1 VGKDKKF
8 WEVKAAANDVGE
20 LYIYG
25 DIVSHKWDDTDV
37 TVKDFAEDLKAL
49 GDLKTL
55 NIYLNSLGGSVFQG
69 QAIYSILKRHSAHK
83 NVYIDGIAASIASV
97 IAMAGDTISMPKNAM
112 VMIHNPWTFV
122 MGNSADLRK
131 EADALDKIRESMIV
145 AYMDKIQDKTSEEQL
160 AELLDAETWL
170 SAQDCFDRGFC
181 DEILDVKEIAA
192 SCLDSEMLS
201 NYKNTPDS
209 IKNLQKGVDCLSD
222 DGKRRKIIEE
232 SRADLADLNYILR
245 N

>member
-1 VGKDKKF
+1 MGKDKKF

-97 IAMAGDTISMPKNAM
+97 IAMAGDTILMPKNAM

-145 AYMDKIQDKTSEEQL
+145 AYMDKIQDKASEEQL

-181 DEILDVKEIAA
+181 DEILDAKEIAA

-232 SRADLADLNYILR
+232 SRADLADPNYILR

>member
-1 VGKDKKF
+1 MGKDKKF

-181 DEILDVKEIAA
+181 DEILDAKEIAA

-222 DGKRRKIIEE
+222 DEKRRKIIEE

>member
-1 VGKDKKF
+1 MGKDKKF

-25 DIVSHKWDDTDV
+25 DITSYKWDDTDI
-37 TVKDFAEDLKAL
+37 TAKDFAEDLKAL

-69 QAIYSILKRHSAHK
+69 QAIFSILKRHSAYK

-112 VMIHNPWTFV
+112 VMIHNPWTFA

-145 AYMDKIQDKTSEEQL
+145 AYMDKIQGKTTEEEL
-160 AELLDAETWL
+160 IDLLDAETWL
-170 SAQDCFDRGFC
+170 TAQDCFDRGFC
-181 DEILDVKEIAA
+181 DELLDEKEIAA
-192 SCLDSEMLS
+192 SCLDSKMLS
-201 NYKNTPDS
+201 NYKNIPDS
-209 IKNLQKGVDCLSD
+209 LKNLQKGADHLSD
-222 DGKRRKIIEE
+222 DEKRRKIIEE
-232 SRADLADLNYILR
+232 SRADLADLSYILK
-245 N
+245 

>member
-1 VGKDKKF
+1 MGKDKKF

-25 DIVSHKWDDTDV
+25 DITSYKWDDTDI
-37 TVKDFAEDLKAL
+37 TAKDFAEDLKAL

-69 QAIYSILKRHSAHK
+69 QAIFSILKRHSAYK

-112 VMIHNPWTFV
+112 VMIHNPWTFA

-145 AYMDKIQDKTSEEQL
+145 AYMDKIQGKTTEEEL
-160 AELLDAETWL
+160 IDLLDAETWL

-181 DEILDVKEIAA
+181 DELLEEKQIAA
-192 SCLDSEMLS
+192 SCLDSEMLAK
-201 NYKNTPDS
+201 YKNIPDS
-209 IKNLQKGVDCLSD
+209 LKNLQKGADRLSD
-222 DGKRRKIIEE
+222 DEKRRKIIEE
-232 SRADLADLNYILR
+232 SRADLADLSYILK
-245 N
+245 

>member
-1 VGKDKKF
+1 MGKDKKF

-181 DEILDVKEIAA
+181 DEILDAKEIAA

>member
-97 IAMAGDTISMPKNAM
+97 IAMAGDTILMPKNAM

-181 DEILDVKEIAA
+181 DEILDAKEIAA

>member
-1 VGKDKKF
+1 MGKNKKF

-25 DIVSHKWDDTDV
+25 DITPYKQDDTDI
-37 TVKDFAEDLKAL
+37 TAKDFAEDLKAL

-69 QAIYSILKRHSAHK
+69 QAIFSILKRHSAYK

-131 EADALDKIRESMIV
+131 EADALDKIRESMIA
-145 AYMDKIQDKTSEEQL
+145 AYMDKIQGKTTEEEL
-160 AELLDAETWL
+160 IDLLDAETWL
-170 SAQDCFDRGFC
+170 TAQECFDRGFC
-181 DEILDVKEIAA
+181 DELLEEKQIAA
-192 SCLDSEMLS
+192 SCLDSKMLS
-201 NYKNTPDS
+201 NYKNIPDS
-209 IKNLQKGVDCLSD
+209 LKNLQKGADRLSD
-222 DGKRRKIIEE
+222 DEKRRKIIEE
-232 SRADLADLNYILR
+232 SRADLADLSYILK
-245 N
+245 

>member
-1 VGKDKKF
+1 MGKDKKF

-25 DIVSHKWDDTDV
+25 DITSYKWDDTDI
-37 TVKDFAEDLKAL
+37 TAKDFAEGLKAL

-69 QAIYSILKRHSAHK
+69 QAIFSILKRHSAYK

-112 VMIHNPWTFV
+112 VMIHNPWTFA

-131 EADALDKIRESMIV
+131 EADALDKIRERMIV
-145 AYMDKIQDKTSEEQL
+145 DYMDKIQGKTTE
-160 AELLDAETWL
+160 AELIDLLDAETWL

-181 DEILDVKEIAA
+181 DELLDEKEIAA
-192 SCLDSEMLS
+192 SCLDSKMLS
-201 NYKNTPDS
+201 NYKNIPDS
-209 IKNLQKGVDCLSD
+209 LKNLQKGADRLSD
-222 DGKRRKIIEE
+222 DEKRRKIIEE
-232 SRADLADLNYILR
+232 SRADLADLSYILK
-245 N
+245 

>member
-25 DIVSHKWDDTDV
+25 DITSYKWDDADITA
-37 TVKDFAEDLKAL
+37 KDFAEDLKAL

-69 QAIYSILKRHSAHK
+69 QAIFSILKRHSAYK

-97 IAMAGDTISMPKNAM
+97 IAMAGDTIRMPKNAM
-112 VMIHNPWTFV
+112 VMIHNPWTFA

-131 EADALDKIRESMIV
+131 EAEALDKIRESMIV
-145 AYMDKIQDKTSEEQL
+145 AYMDKIQDKTTEEEL
-160 AELLDAETWL
+160 IDLLDAETWL
-170 SAQDCFDRGFC
+170 TAQECFDRGFC
-181 DEILDVKEIAA
+181 DELLEEKQIAA
-192 SCLDSEMLS
+192 ACLDSEMFAK
-201 NYKNTPDS
+201 YKNVPDS
-209 IKNLQKGVDCLSD
+209 LKNLQKGADRLSD
-222 DGKRRKIIEE
+222 DEKRRKIIEE
-232 SRADLADLNYILR
+232 SRADLANLSYILK
-245 N
+245 

>member
-25 DIVSHKWDDTDV
+25 DITSYKWDDTDI
-37 TVKDFAEDLKAL
+37 TAKSFAEDLKAL
-49 GDLKTL
+49 GDIKTL
-55 NIYLNSLGGSVFQG
+55 NVYVNSLGGSVFQG
-69 QAIYSILKRHSAHK
+69 QAIYSVLKRHSAYK

-97 IAMAGDTISMPKNAM
+97 IAMAGDTVLMPKNAM
-112 VMIHNPWTFV
+112 VMIHNPWTFA

-145 AYMDKIQDKTSEEQL
+145 AYMDKIQDKTTEEKL
-160 AELLDAETWL
+160 VELLDAETWL
-170 SAQDCFDRGFC
+170 SAQEAFDYGFC
-181 DEILDVKEIAA
+181 DELLDEKEIAA
-192 SCLDSEMLS
+192 SCLDSKMLS

-209 IKNLQKGVDCLSD
+209 IKNLQKGVDRLSD
-222 DGKRRKIIEE
+222 DGKRQRIIEE
-232 SRADLADLNYILR
+232 SRADLADLNHILR

>member
-1 VGKDKKF
+1 MGKDKKF
-8 WEVKAAANDVGE
+8 WEVKAAASDVGE

-25 DIVSHKWDDTDV
+25 DITSYKWDDTDI
-37 TVKDFAEDLKAL
+37 TAKDFAEDLKAL

-69 QAIYSILKRHSAHK
+69 QAIFSILKRHSAYK

-112 VMIHNPWTFV
+112 VMIHNPWTFA

-145 AYMDKIQDKTSEEQL
+145 AYMDKIQGKTTEEEL
-160 AELLDAETWL
+160 IDLLDAETWL

-181 DEILDVKEIAA
+181 DELLDEKEIAA
-192 SCLDSEMLS
+192 SCLDSKMLS
-201 NYKNTPDS
+201 NYKNIPDS
-209 IKNLQKGVDCLSD
+209 LKNLQKGADRLSD
-222 DGKRRKIIEE
+222 DEKRRKIIEE
-232 SRADLADLNYILR
+232 SRADLADLSYILK
-245 N
+245 

>member
-1 VGKDKKF
+1 MGSESGGKRCR
-8 WEVKAAANDVGE
+8 E

-97 IAMAGDTISMPKNAM
+97 IAMAGDTILMPKNAM

-181 DEILDVKEIAA
+181 DEILDAKEIAA

>member
-1 VGKDKKF
+1 MGKDKKF

>member
-181 DEILDVKEIAA
+181 DEILDAKEIAA

-222 DGKRRKIIEE
+222 DEKRRKIIEE

>member
-1 VGKDKKF
+1 MGKDKKF

-170 SAQDCFDRGFC
+170 SAQDCFDRGFW

-232 SRADLADLNYILR
+232 SRADLANLSYILK
-245 N
+245 

>member
-1 VGKDKKF
+1 MGKDKKF

-25 DIVSHKWDDTDV
+25 DIASHKWDDTDV

-49 GDLKTL
+49 GDLKIL

-160 AELLDAETWL
+160 VELLDAETWL

-181 DEILDVKEIAA
+181 DEILDAKEIAA

>member
-1 VGKDKKF
+1 MGKDKKF

-25 DIVSHKWDDTDV
+25 DIASHKWDDTDV

-49 GDLKTL
+49 GDLKIL

-97 IAMAGDTISMPKNAM
+97 IAMAGDTISMPKNSM

-160 AELLDAETWL
+160 VELLDAETWL

-181 DEILDVKEIAA
+181 DEILDAKEIAA

>member
-1 VGKDKKF
+1 VGKNKKF

-25 DIVSHKWDDTDV
+25 DITSYKWDDTDI
-37 TVKDFAEDLKAL
+37 TAKDFAEDLKAL

-69 QAIYSILKRHSAHK
+69 QAIFSILKRHSAYK

-97 IAMAGDTISMPKNAM
+97 IAMAGDTIRMPKNAM
-112 VMIHNPWTFV
+112 IMIHNPWTFV

-145 AYMDKIQDKTSEEQL
+145 AYMDKIQGKTTEEEL
-160 AELLDAETWL
+160 IDLLDAETWL
-170 SAQDCFDRGFC
+170 TAQECFDRGFC
-181 DEILDVKEIAA
+181 DELLEEKQIAA
-192 SCLDSEMLS
+192 SCLDSEMLAK
-201 NYKNTPDS
+201 YKNVPDS
-209 IKNLQKGVDCLSD
+209 LKNLQKGADCLSD
-222 DGKRRKIIEE
+222 DEKRRKIIEE
-232 SRADLADLNYILR
+232 SRADLANLSYILK
-245 N
+245 

>member
-170 SAQDCFDRGFC
+170 SAQDCFDRGFW

>member
-1 VGKDKKF
+1 MGKDKKF

-25 DIVSHKWDDTDV
+25 DITSYKWDDTDI
-37 TVKDFAEDLKAL
+37 TAKDFAEDLKAL

-69 QAIYSILKRHSAHK
+69 QAIFSILKRHSAYK

-112 VMIHNPWTFV
+112 VMIHNPWTFA

-145 AYMDKIQDKTSEEQL
+145 AYMDKIQGKTTEEEL
-160 AELLDAETWL
+160 IDLLDAETWL

-181 DEILDVKEIAA
+181 DELLDEKEIAA
-192 SCLDSEMLS
+192 SCLDSKMLS
-201 NYKNTPDS
+201 NYKNIPDS
-209 IKNLQKGVDCLSD
+209 LKNLQKGADRLSD
-222 DGKRRKIIEE
+222 DEKRRKIIEE
-232 SRADLADLNYILR
+232 SRADLADLSYILK
-245 N
+245 

>member
-25 DIVSHKWDDTDV
+25 DITSYKWDDTDI
-37 TVKDFAEDLKAL
+37 TAKDFAEDLKAL

-69 QAIYSILKRHSAHK
+69 QAIFSILKRHSAYK

-112 VMIHNPWTFV
+112 VMIHNPWTFA

-145 AYMDKIQDKTSEEQL
+145 AYMDKIQGKTTEEEL
-160 AELLDAETWL
+160 IDLLDAETWL

-181 DEILDVKEIAA
+181 DELLDEKEIAA
-192 SCLDSEMLS
+192 SCLDSKMLS
-201 NYKNTPDS
+201 NYKNIPDS
-209 IKNLQKGVDCLSD
+209 LKNLQKGADRLSD
-222 DGKRRKIIEE
+222 DEKRRKIIEE
-232 SRADLADLNYILR
+232 SRADLADLSYILK
-245 N
+245 

>member
-25 DIVSHKWDDTDV
+25 DITSYKWDDTDI
-37 TVKDFAEDLKAL
+37 TAKDFAEDLKAL

-69 QAIYSILKRHSAHK
+69 QAIFSILKRHSAYK

-112 VMIHNPWTFV
+112 VMIHNPWTFA

-145 AYMDKIQDKTSEEQL
+145 AYMDKIQGKTTEEEL
-160 AELLDAETWL
+160 IDLLDAETWL

-181 DEILDVKEIAA
+181 DELLEEKQIAA
-192 SCLDSEMLS
+192 SCLDPEMLS
-201 NYKNTPDS
+201 KYKNTPDS
-209 IKNLQKGVDCLSD
+209 IKNLQKGVDRLSD
-222 DGKRRKIIEE
+222 DGKRQRIIEE
-232 SRADLADLNYILR
+232 SRADLADLSYILK
-245 N
+245 